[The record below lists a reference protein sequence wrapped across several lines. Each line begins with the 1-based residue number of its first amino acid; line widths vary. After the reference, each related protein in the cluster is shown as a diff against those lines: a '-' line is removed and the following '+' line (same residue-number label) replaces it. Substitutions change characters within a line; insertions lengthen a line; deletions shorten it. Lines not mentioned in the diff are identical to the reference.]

1 MIPKGHERW
10 IERIREYGDM
20 ESKTDREIIIYA
32 LSYTLQSL
40 RYNEDMNRFK
50 WNKEGDK
57 NDRIS

>member
-10 IERIREYGDM
+10 IERIREYDEM

-40 RYNEDMNRFK
+40 RYNENMNRFK
-50 WNKEGDK
+50 WNKE
-57 NDRIS
+57 N